1 MKNDKVD
8 KGFELIYWKLS
19 YRRKLIRTLWLL
31 PFTLILCV
39 IMTLLTID
47 IDKKIPIIFTII
59 LVSATTIQ
67 LIYNYY
73 MWQKKETHKND
84 KK

>member
-1 MKNDKVD
+1 MKKDKVD

-19 YRRKLIRTLWLL
+19 YRRKLIRTLYLL
-31 PFTLILCV
+31 PFTIILCV
-39 IMTLLTID
+39 VMIFLTID
-47 IDKKIPIIFTII
+47 IDKKIPIIFTIV
-59 LVSATTIQ
+59 LVSVTTIQ

-73 MWQKKETHKND
+73 MWQKKEVNKE